1 MFFLVGRCL
10 FIILDGPGSWMWRWR
25 SLAASGSPSCKTC
38 GWKAHKISVLGG
50 GFCFLIFPPRKG
62 ERGRGWGVEGGVVI
76 LGDQI
81 FISEIQVSTI
91 FCLANNFVSLPF
103 VGIFYFLNCFLKR
116 NFHSFFVCEEMY
128 KSLSMFF
135 RHFGVLYIRSGENM
149 FSFVYIV
156 IP

>member
-1 MFFLVGRCL
+1 MMFFLVGRCL

-116 NFHSFFVCEEMY
+116 NYFIVSLFAKRCTSHCQCSFAILAF
-128 KSLSMFF
+128 
-135 RHFGVLYIRSGENM
+135 YIYALERTC
-149 FSFVYIV
+149 FPLFI
-156 IP
+156 